1 MSNHY
6 RLPGR
11 PPCRCAVCWPKPARD
26 AWRQVQRAMLNNA
39 RRRMY
44 AERTNEQALELT
56 IRHAERTHALIE
68 RINEQARELAEWLAQ
83 DVH

>member
-26 AWRQVQRAMLNNA
+26 AWRQVQRATLDNVK
-39 RRRMY
+39 RKVEV
-44 AERTNEQALELT
+44 ERTS
-56 IRHAERTHALIE
+56 
-68 RINEQARELAEWLAQ
+68 EQARELAEWLAQ